1 LWPAA
6 WRLRRPRPTLPRMLA
21 RVLQRAAGAGDAML
35 ARLSPGSAIAAQRR
49 GLGERDH
56 RPWPLPDRP
65 WVQGQTW
72 IDLLFAHWSLPIDAL
87 RPAVPAAL
95 PIDTFDDRAWL
106 AITPFEVIGLRA
118 QGTPPVPRLSRF
130 PETNVRTYT
139 TIGGRPGIY
148 FLSLDAASALAVAAA
163 RATYR
168 LPYHRAHMAIERT
181 GQEIRYRSRRADP
194 AAELIVSYRPDGTV
208 FRAPP
213 GTLEHFLTERY
224 CMYVVDERQRIR
236 RADIHHPPWP
246 LQPAVADIDS
256 NTMAAPH
263 GIELRGEPLLH
274 FTARQDVVIWPL
286 APAD

>member
-95 PIDTFDDRAWL
+95 PIDTFDD
-106 AITPFEVIGLRA
+106 
-118 QGTPPVPRLSRF
+118 
-130 PETNVRTYT
+130 RTYT